1 MFSSVANS
9 CENKPTENVEPAL
22 CQNFSV
28 NDSWFDNG

>member
-22 CQNFSV
+22 FKIFSV
-28 NDSWFDNG
+28 NDS